1 MEKEF
6 DGDNKNGSETTDFM
20 EVERVI
26 EDLINKRNQI
36 GPVNLR
42 AYIEQKEVIKEL
54 EDIISERDDILLAIK
69 KLRKAITEI
78 NQEGK
83 KRLLKAFDKVN
94 ENFSN
99 LFKKFFSGG
108 SAHLELVN
116 SEDPLQTGIEIYAK
130 PPGKNF
136 QV

>member
-6 DGDNKNGSETTDFM
+6 DGDNKNSSETTTDFM

-83 KRLLKAFDKVN
+83 KKIIK
-94 ENFSN
+94 S
-99 LFKKFFSGG
+99 
-108 SAHLELVN
+108 
-116 SEDPLQTGIEIYAK
+116 I
-130 PPGKNF
+130 
-136 QV
+136 

>member
-1 MEKEF
+1 ME
-6 DGDNKNGSETTDFM
+6 N
-20 EVERVI
+20 
-26 EDLINKRNQI
+26 
-36 GPVNLR
+36 
-42 AYIEQKEVIKEL
+42 
-54 EDIISERDDILLAIK
+54 IISERDDILLAIK

-94 ENFSN
+94 ENFSH

-116 SEDPLQTGIEIYAK
+116 SDDPLQTGIEIYAK
-130 PPGKNF
+130 PPGKKLSSISLLSGGEKTLTAISLIFSIFLIKPSPICILDEVDAALDDEN
-136 QV
+136 VDDISEK

>member
-54 EDIISERDDILLAIK
+54 EDIISERNDILLAIK

-108 SAHLELVN
+108 KCTS
-116 SEDPLQTGIEIYAK
+116 
-130 PPGKNF
+130 
-136 QV
+136 